1 MAIAARL
8 FKPLSVA
15 KPARLS
21 RCGIL
26 ASLSSNVAISESAGK
41 TPVIEQTVDIPTGDG
56 KTTTFIV
63 HPDRGGPFPVILFY
77 MDAPAIREELRDMSR
92 RFASAGYYVVL
103 PNMYYR
109 QGVMELGPLPASPDA
124 PERKKMFEYMNSL
137 TIPLVMD
144 DTEALLKYVDGQAAA
159 SKGPMGCVGYCMS
172 GQYAVNAAARWPDRM
187 LAAASIYGT
196 RLVTDEPLSPH
207 VMAKKA
213 NGDIYFGCAERDHYV
228 PRAMIDALK
237 KQLAADNV
245 KNAEVEIY
253 PDADHGFAFPLR
265 AVYNKAAA
273 EKHWERL
280 LSLYRRKI
288 GH

>member
-1 MAIAARL
+1 M
-8 FKPLSVA
+8 
-15 KPARLS
+15 
-21 RCGIL
+21 
-26 ASLSSNVAISESAGK
+26 
-41 TPVIEQTVDIPTGDG
+41 IEQTVDIPTRDG
-56 KTTTFIV
+56 RTTTFIV

-92 RFASAGYYVVL
+92 RLASSGYYVVL

-109 QGVMELGPLPASPDA
+109 AGVMELGPLPTDA
-124 PERKKMFEYMNSL
+124 NDPKRKKMQEYMNSL

-144 DTEALLKYVDGQAAA
+144 DTEALLTYIDGQASA

-172 GQYAVNAAARWPDRM
+172 GQYAVNAAARWPERM
-187 LAAASIYGT
+187 VAAASFYGT
-196 RLVTDEPLSPH
+196 RLVTDAADSPH
-207 VMAKKA
+207 IMAKKA
-213 NGDIYFGCAERDHYV
+213 KADIYFGCAERDHFV
-228 PRAMIDALK
+228 PAGMIDALK

-253 PDADHGFAFPLR
+253 ADADHGFAFPLR

-280 LSLYRRKI
+280 LSLYRRKL
-288 GH
+288 GK